1 MPNHEVSL
9 RFPFTV
15 EELAAWD
22 VVVISDAPADSFL
35 LAPDTLA
42 GKIVPNRIA
51 VLGDYVRAGGGFAM
65 IGGWMSFGGFHGK
78 AHWAFSPVTE
88 LVPATI
94 LPHDDR
100 VEVPEGVV
108 PLVAAEHPVLAGL
121 APDWPDF
128 LGYNRV
134 TEPSGE
140 VLLSFPNGDP
150 LLVVDREGKGRVAAF
165 TSDILPHWGSP
176 RFIEW
181 DGIPALLVPALPVAG
196 GPLAAWRGGC
206 RDAMMR
212 GMRLGET
219 LDADRRARLSDLA
232 LDLVFNGLLAGRIEH
247 MHAGS
252 FPSRERIEAD
262 VVVRWGPRRVPFPE
276 VRRIYEPDQHSIEA
290 FGIGRL
296 GSMLDGDAQAEAIPV
311 EWRAEI
317 DPALARRMPE
327 PTLAVFAGFLPSRI
341 SRPLVTAA
349 LEGPVF
355 RHLCEGE
362 DVPWSPLRR
371 NLETEVRLHG
381 PDGMV
386 RWNMASLIS
395 DAEMRALGIE
405 LVNRAYTL
413 LLGVAEGRIGVAP
426 ASVPWGPAEFEPGLL
441 PC

>member
-1 MPNHEVSL
+1 
-9 RFPFTV
+9 
-15 EELAAWD
+15 
-22 VVVISDAPADSFL
+22 
-35 LAPDTLA
+35 
-42 GKIVPNRIA
+42 
-51 VLGDYVRAGGGFAM
+51 
-65 IGGWMSFGGFHGK
+65 
-78 AHWAFSPVTE
+78 
-88 LVPATI
+88 
-94 LPHDDR
+94 
-100 VEVPEGVV
+100 
-108 PLVAAEHPVLAGL
+108 
-121 APDWPDF
+121 
-128 LGYNRV
+128 
-134 TEPSGE
+134 
-140 VLLSFPNGDP
+140 
-150 LLVVDREGKGRVAAF
+150 
-165 TSDILPHWGSP
+165 
-176 RFIEW
+176 
-181 DGIPALLVPALPVAG
+181 
-196 GPLAAWRGGC
+196 
-206 RDAMMR
+206 MMR

-276 VRRIYEPDQHSIEA
+276 VRRIYEPDQHSIEG

-311 EWRAEI
+311 EWRAEV

-327 PTLAVFAGFLPSRI
+327 PTLAVVAGFLPSRI
-341 SRPLVTAA
+341 SRPLVTVA

-355 RHLCEGE
+355 RRLCEGE

-426 ASVPWGPAEFEPGLL
+426 TPRPWGPAGFEPGLL